1 MSAKIKTAYN
11 LKISL
16 PASRDPWHFW
26 TCMIF
31 VSRRLRR
38 SKLKIEEYED
48 ADVEMIEN
56 LHEKGKLTT
65 TKST

>member
-1 MSAKIKTAYN
+1 
-11 LKISL
+11 
-16 PASRDPWHFW
+16 
-26 TCMIF
+26 MIF